1 MLKRSI
7 LCGWLGWCGVLAHA
21 DDTILSQTTHPLD
34 PQIQRFMAHQQSTSS
49 FQPTGLTRSNYLAIV
64 YHQVRALQQHVRS
77 DGDLIDPVDKKN
89 QFAPPCY
96 AHSVATLVASGYT
109 KDLGLLESGMKA
121 MDFSVQSLQKG
132 SKAFKDGHPDF
143 YIYPVMLAFE
153 QFEKCVPSERLEQ
166 WRIMLRKIDPKTT
179 YATYG
184 KQHNNWSFVHTA
196 GEYLRSLRGFTNQ
209 TYVAHLLA
217 IQRFHMTSEG
227 LYLEHGA
234 PFAYDAFS
242 RYFLTGMLQRGYQ
255 DDFYRDACW
264 KGAWTS
270 LLVQSPFG
278 EMPTGYRSA
287 QHVWNEAELATVYE
301 IYAAAYAKAG
311 KKAEAGAF
319 KRGAHLALASIS
331 QWIRPDGSGYIVKNR
346 FPVEVRHGYEAY
358 SVHANYNLL
367 ACSMLCA
374 AWLYADDS
382 IAEMPAPADVGGA
395 ILKIP
400 AFNMVV
406 AHAGGTYL
414 QYMTCGNKIYN
425 PTGIIRVHLRDGHP
439 QLGYSDGRF
448 NDSSLC
454 TNQVEVL
461 QETFEQI
468 VFKAGDETL
477 TINREGVTIDSPST
491 NQVAFPMLVFNGREK
506 TDVQITNNIVNLMLE
521 GKGVQVEIL
530 RPSAACWKR
539 SGETVKHHNGDI
551 ERVTAT
557 TEQKGVTVVIRALR
571 PSPRTSLTPCP

>member
-1 MLKRSI
+1 MFKRSI
-7 LCGWLGWCGVLAHA
+7 LWLWLVCGALAHA
-21 DDTILSQTTHPLD
+21 DETLLSQATHPFD
-34 PQIQRFMAHQQSTSS
+34 PQIQRFLAHQQSPSS
-49 FQPTGLTRSNYLAIV
+49 FRPTGLTRSNYLAIV
-64 YHQVRALQQHVRS
+64 ERQVRALQQHVRP

-109 KDLGLLESGMKA
+109 KDPALLESGMKA

-132 SKAFKDGHPDF
+132 AKAFKDRHPDF
-143 YIYPVMLAFE
+143 YTYPVMLAFE
-153 QFEKCVPSERLEQ
+153 QFEKCAPPERLEQ
-166 WRIMLRKIDPKTT
+166 WRSLLGKIDPKAT

-184 KQHNNWSFVHTA
+184 GKDNNWTLVHTA

-209 TYVAHLLA
+209 TYVAHILT
-217 IQRFHMTSEG
+217 IQRFHMTPEG

-270 LLVQSPFG
+270 LLMQSPFG
-278 EMPTGYRSA
+278 ELPTGYRSA
-287 QHVWNEAELATVYE
+287 QHIWNEAELAKVYE
-301 IYAAAYAKAG
+301 IYATAYAKAG
-311 KKAEAGAF
+311 KIAEAGAF
-319 KRGAHLALASIS
+319 KRGAHLALASVS
-331 QWIRPDGSGYIVKNR
+331 QWIRPDGSGFIVKNR
-346 FPVEVRHGYEAY
+346 FPVEARHGYEVY

-367 ACSMLCA
+367 ACSMLCT

-382 IAEMPAPADVGGA
+382 IAEMPAPADVGGY

-400 AFNMVV
+400 AFNMVF

-414 QYMTCGNKIYN
+414 QYMTCGNKAYN

-448 NDSSLC
+448 KDSLLR
-454 TNQVEVL
+454 TNQVEIL
-461 QETFEQI
+461 QDTFEQ
-468 VFKAGDETL
+468 VAFKAGDETL
-477 TINREGVTIDSPST
+477 TVNREGVTIEAPST
-491 NQVAFPMLVFNGREK
+491 NRVTFPILVFNGREK
-506 TDVQITNNIVNLMLE
+506 TDVQITNNIVNLKLE
-521 GKGVQVEIL
+521 GKGIQVEIT
-530 RPSAACWKR
+530 RPREASWQR
-539 SGETVKHHNGDI
+539 SGEVIKHRNGDI
-551 ERVTAT
+551 ERATAA
-557 TEQKGVTVVIRALR
+557 TEQKGITYVIRALH
-571 PSPRTSLTPCP
+571 P

>member
-1 MLKRSI
+1 MLRKSI
-7 LCGWLGWCGVLAHA
+7 LCAWLVCGAFAHA
-21 DDTILSQTTHPLD
+21 DDTLLSQATHPFAT
-34 PQIQRFMAHQQSTSS
+34 QIQRFMAHQESASS

-64 YHQVRALQQHVRS
+64 YRQVCALQQHVRS
-77 DGDLIDPVDKKN
+77 DGDLIDPVDQKN

-109 KDLGLLESGMKA
+109 NDPALLESGMKA

-132 SKAFKDGHPDF
+132 IKAFKDRHPDF
-143 YIYPVMLAFE
+143 YTYPVMLAFD
-153 QFEKCVPSERLEQ
+153 QFEKCAPRERLEQ
-166 WRIMLRKIDPKTT
+166 WRAMLGKIDPKAT

-184 KQHNNWSFVHTA
+184 GKNNNWTLVHTA

-209 TYVAHLLA
+209 TYVAHILA
-217 IQRFHMTSEG
+217 IQRFHMTPEG

-242 RYFLTGMLQRGYQ
+242 RYFLTGMLHRGYQ
-255 DDFYRDACW
+255 DDFYQDACW

-270 LLVQSPFG
+270 LMLQSPFG

-287 QHVWNEAELATVYE
+287 QHIWNEAELAKVYE

-319 KRGAHLALASIS
+319 KRGAHLALASIG

-346 FPVEVRHGYEAY
+346 FPVEARHGYEVY

-367 ACSMLCA
+367 ACSMLCT

-382 IAEMPAPADVGGA
+382 IAEMPAPADVGGY
-395 ILKIP
+395 ILKLP

-414 QYMTCGNKIYN
+414 QYMTCGNKTYN

-448 NDSSLC
+448 KDSPLS
-454 TNQVEVL
+454 TKSVEIC
-461 QETFEQI
+461 QDTFEQ
-468 VFKAGDETL
+468 VAFKAGDEFL
-477 TINREGVTIDSPST
+477 TVNRDGVTVENSST
-491 NQVAFPMLVFNGREK
+491 NRVAFPMLVFNGREK
-506 TDVQITNNIVNLMLE
+506 TDVQITNNIVNLKLE
-521 GKGVQVEIL
+521 GKGVQVEIT
-530 RPSAACWKR
+530 RPREASWKR
-539 SGETVKHHNGDI
+539 SGEVIKHRNGEV
-551 ERVTAT
+551 ERATAA
-557 TEQKGVTVVIRALR
+557 TEQKGITYIIHALH
-571 PSPRTSLTPCP
+571 P

>member
-1 MLKRSI
+1 MLKRRVVVAWFM
-7 LCGWLGWCGVLAHA
+7 CGAFVHA
-21 DDTILSQTTHPLD
+21 DDTLLSQATHPFA
-34 PQIQRFMAHQQSTSS
+34 PQIQRFMAHQESASS

-64 YHQVRALQQHVRS
+64 YRQVCALQQHVRS
-77 DGDLIDPVDKKN
+77 DGDLIDPVDQKN

-96 AHSVATLVASGYT
+96 AHSVATLAASGYT
-109 KDLGLLESGMKA
+109 KDPALLESGMKA

-132 SKAFKDGHPDF
+132 IKAFKDRHPDF
-143 YIYPVMLAFE
+143 YTYPVMLAFD
-153 QFEKCVPSERLEQ
+153 QFEKCAPPERVEQ
-166 WRIMLRKIDPKTT
+166 WRNLLGKIDPKTT

-184 KQHNNWSFVHTA
+184 GKANNWTLVHTA

-209 TYVAHLLA
+209 AYVAHILD
-217 IQRFHMTSEG
+217 IQRFHMTPEG

-242 RYFLTGMLQRGYQ
+242 RYFLTGMLQRGYR
-255 DDFYRDACW
+255 DDFYQDACW

-270 LLVQSPFG
+270 LLMQSPFG

-287 QHVWNEAELATVYE
+287 QHIWNEAELAKVYE

-319 KRGAHLALASIS
+319 KRGAHLALASIG

-346 FPVEVRHGYEAY
+346 FPVEARHGYEVY

-382 IAEMPAPADVGGA
+382 IAEMPAPADVGGY
-395 ILKIP
+395 ILQIP

-414 QYMTCGNKIYN
+414 QYMTCGNKAYN

-448 NDSSLC
+448 KESPLS
-454 TNQVEVL
+454 TKSVEIL
-461 QETFEQI
+461 QDTFEQ
-468 VFKAGDETL
+468 VAFKAGDETM
-477 TINREGVTIDSPST
+477 TVNREGVTIEAPST

-506 TDVQITNNIVNLMLE
+506 TDIQITNNIVNLMLE
-521 GKGVQVEIL
+521 GKWVQVEIT
-530 RPSAACWKR
+530 RPREASWKR
-539 SGETVKHHNGDI
+539 SGEVIKHRNGEV
-551 ERVTAT
+551 ERATAA
-557 TEQKGVTVVIRALR
+557 TEQKGITVVIRALH
-571 PSPRTSLTPCP
+571 P

>member
-1 MLKRSI
+1 MLRKSI
-7 LCGWLGWCGVLAHA
+7 LCAGLVCGALAHA
-21 DDTILSQTTHPLD
+21 EETLLSQATHPFD
-34 PQIQRFMAHQQSTSS
+34 PQIQRFMAHQESAFS

-64 YHQVRALQQHVRS
+64 YHQVRALQQHVRP

-109 KDLGLLESGMKA
+109 KDPTLLESGMKA

-132 SKAFKDGHPDF
+132 AKAFKDRHPDF
-143 YIYPVMLAFE
+143 YTYPVMLAFE
-153 QFEKCVPSERLEQ
+153 QFEKCAPQARLEQ
-166 WRIMLRKIDPKTT
+166 WRSLLGKIDPKAT

-184 KQHNNWSFVHTA
+184 GKDNNWTLVHTA

-209 TYVAHLLA
+209 TYVAHILA
-217 IQRFHMTSEG
+217 IQRFHMTPEG

-242 RYFLTGMLQRGYQ
+242 RYFLTGMLQRGYR

-270 LLVQSPFG
+270 LLMQSPFG
-278 EMPTGYRSA
+278 ELPTGYRSA
-287 QHVWNEAELATVYE
+287 QHIWNEAELAKVYE

-319 KRGAHLALASIS
+319 KRGAHLALASVG
-331 QWIRPDGSGYIVKNR
+331 QWIRPDGSGFIVKNR
-346 FPVEVRHGYEAY
+346 FPVEARYGYEGY

-374 AWLYADDS
+374 AWLYADES
-382 IAEMPAPADVGGA
+382 IAEMPAPADVGGY
-395 ILKIP
+395 ILQIP

-414 QYMTCGNKIYN
+414 QYMTCGNKTYN

-448 NDSSLC
+448 KDSPLSAKP
-454 TNQVEVL
+454 VEVL
-461 QETFEQI
+461 QDTFEQ
-468 VFKAGDETL
+468 VAFKAGDETL
-477 TINREGVTIDSPST
+477 TVNREGVTVEAPAT
-491 NQVAFPMLVFNGREK
+491 NRVAFPMLVFNGREK
-506 TDVQITNNIVNLMLE
+506 TDIQITNNIVNLMLE
-521 GKGVQVEIL
+521 GKGVQVEIT
-530 RPSAACWKR
+530 RPREASWKR
-539 SGETVKHHNGDI
+539 SGETVKHRNGDI
-551 ERVTAT
+551 ERATAT
-557 TEQKGVTVVIRALR
+557 TEQNGINYVIRALR
-571 PSPRTSLTPCP
+571 Q

>member
-1 MLKRSI
+1 MLRISI
-7 LCGWLGWCGVLAHA
+7 LSIGLVYGGLAHA
-21 DDTILSQTTHPLD
+21 DDTLLSQTAHPFN
-34 PQIQRFMAHQQSTSS
+34 PQIQRFMAHQQSGTP
-49 FQPTGLTRSNYLAIV
+49 FQPTGLTRSNYLTIV
-64 YHQVRALQQHVRS
+64 YHQVRALQQHVRP

-109 KDLGLLESGMKA
+109 KDPALLESGMKA

-132 SKAFKDGHPDF
+132 AKAFKDRHPDF
-143 YIYPVMLAFE
+143 YTYPVMLAFE
-153 QFEKCVPSERLEQ
+153 QFEKCAPQARLEQ
-166 WRIMLRKIDPKTT
+166 WRSLLGKIDPKAT

-184 KQHNNWSFVHTA
+184 GKDNNWTLVHTA

-209 TYVAHLLA
+209 TYVAHILA
-217 IQRFHMTSEG
+217 IQRFHMTPEG

-234 PFAYDAFS
+234 PFAYDSFS
-242 RYFLTGMLQRGYQ
+242 RYFLAGMLQRGYQ
-255 DDFYRDACW
+255 DDFYRDVCW

-270 LLVQSPFG
+270 LLIQSPFG

-287 QHVWNEAELATVYE
+287 QHIWNEAELAKVYE

-319 KRGAHLALASIS
+319 KRGAHLALASVS

-346 FPVEVRHGYEAY
+346 FPVEARHGYEVY

-382 IAEMPAPADVGGA
+382 IAEMPSPADVGGY

-406 AHAGGTYL
+406 AHTGGTYL
-414 QYMTCGNKIYN
+414 QYMTCGNKAYN

-448 NDSSLC
+448 KDLLLC
-454 TNQVEVL
+454 TNQVEIL
-461 QETFEQI
+461 QDTFEQ
-468 VFKAGDETL
+468 VAFKAGDETL
-477 TINREGVTIDSPST
+477 TVNREGVTVEAPST

-521 GKGVQVEIL
+521 GKGVQVEIT
-530 RPSAACWKR
+530 RPSEASWKR
-539 SGETVKHHNGDI
+539 SGEVIKHRNGDI
-551 ERVTAT
+551 ERATAT
-557 TEQKGVTVVIRALR
+557 TEQNGITYVIRALR
-571 PSPRTSLTPCP
+571 Q

>member
-1 MLKRSI
+1 MFRKSI
-7 LCGWLGWCGVLAHA
+7 LFAGIMCGGLAHA
-21 DDTILSQTTHPLD
+21 EEYLLSQATHPFA
-34 PQIQRFMAHQQSTSS
+34 PQIQRFMDHQQSVSS
-49 FQPTGLTRSNYLAIV
+49 FHPTGLTRSNYLAIV
-64 YHQVRALQQHVRS
+64 YRQVCALQPLVRP

-109 KDLGLLESGMKA
+109 RDPALLESGMKA

-132 SKAFKDGHPDF
+132 AKAFKDRHPDF
-143 YIYPVMLAFE
+143 YTYPVMLAFE
-153 QFEKCVPSERLEQ
+153 QFEKCAPRERLEQ
-166 WRIMLRKIDPKTT
+166 WRALLRKIDPKAT

-184 KQHNNWSFVHTA
+184 GKENNWTLVHTA
-196 GEYLRSLRGFTNQ
+196 GEYLRSLQGFTDQ
-209 TYVAHLLA
+209 AYVARILA
-217 IQRFHMTSEG
+217 IQRFHMTPEG

-270 LLVQSPFG
+270 LLMQSPFG
-278 EMPTGYRSA
+278 ELPTGYRSA
-287 QHVWNEAELATVYE
+287 QHIWNEAELAKVYE

-311 KKAEAGAF
+311 RKAEAGAF
-319 KRGAHLALASIS
+319 KRGAHLALASVGH
-331 QWIRPDGSGYIVKNR
+331 WIRPDGSGCIVKNW
-346 FPVEVRHGYEAY
+346 FAPEARHGYETY

-382 IAEMPAPADVGGA
+382 IPEMPAPADVGGY

-400 AFNMVV
+400 SFNMVV

-414 QYMTCGNKIYN
+414 QYMTCGNKAYN

-439 QLGYSDGRF
+439 QLGYSDGCF
-448 NDSSLC
+448 KDSVLC
-454 TNQVEVL
+454 SNQVEIV
-461 QETFEQI
+461 QDTFEQ
-468 VFKAGDETL
+468 VAFKAGDERVTV
-477 TINREGVTIDSPST
+477 NREGVTVENPRAKR
-491 NQVAFPMLVFNGREK
+491 VAFPVLTDNGREK
-506 TDVQITNNIVNLMLE
+506 TDIQITNNFLNLKLE
-521 GKGVQVEIL
+521 GRGVQVEVTHP
-530 RPSAACWKR
+530 REACWNR
-539 SGETVKHHNGDI
+539 SGEAVKHRNGYI
-551 ERVTAT
+551 ERAVAT
-557 TEQKGVTVVIRALR
+557 SEQAGMTYVIRALR
-571 PSPRTSLTPCP
+571 Q

>member
-1 MLKRSI
+1 MLRGSVVVAW
-7 LCGWLGWCGVLAHA
+7 LVCGALAHA
-21 DDTILSQTTHPLD
+21 DDTLLSHATHPFET
-34 PQIQRFMAHQQSTSS
+34 QIQRFMAHQQSATS

-64 YHQVRALQQHVRS
+64 YRQVCALQQHVRT

-109 KDLGLLESGMKA
+109 KDPALLESGMKA

-132 SKAFKDGHPDF
+132 AKAFKDRHPDF
-143 YIYPVMLAFE
+143 YTYPVMLAFE
-153 QFEKCVPSERLEQ
+153 QFEKCAPQARLEQ
-166 WRIMLRKIDPKTT
+166 WRTLLGKIDPKAT

-184 KQHNNWSFVHTA
+184 GKDSNWTLVHTA
-196 GEYLRSLRGFTNQ
+196 GEYLRSLRGFTKQ
-209 TYVAHLLA
+209 TYVAHILA
-217 IQRFHMTSEG
+217 IQRFHMTPEG

-270 LLVQSPFG
+270 LLMQSPFG
-278 EMPTGYRSA
+278 ELPTGYRSA
-287 QHVWNEAELATVYE
+287 QHIWNEAELAKVYE

-319 KRGAHLALASIS
+319 KRGAHLALASIG

-346 FPVEVRHGYEAY
+346 FPTEARHGYEGY

-374 AWLYADDS
+374 AWLMADDS
-382 IAEMPAPADVGGA
+382 IAEMPAPADVGGY

-414 QYMTCGNKIYN
+414 QYMTCGNKTYN

-448 NDSSLC
+448 KDSSLSA
-454 TNQVEVL
+454 NQVEIL
-461 QETFEQI
+461 QDTFEQ
-468 VFKAGDETL
+468 VTFKAGDEML
-477 TINREGVTIDSPST
+477 TVNRDGVTVENPSM
-491 NQVAFPMLVFNGREK
+491 NRVAFPMLVFNGREK
-506 TDVQITNNIVNLMLE
+506 TDIQITSNIVNLKLE
-521 GKGVQVEIL
+521 GKGVQVEIT
-530 RPSAACWKR
+530 RPREASWKR
-539 SGETVKHHNGDI
+539 SGEAVKHRNGDV

-557 TEQKGVTVVIRALR
+557 TEQNGITYIIRALSR
-571 PSPRTSLTPCP
+571 